1 MREIMMNMWAWF
13 TAIFLIID
21 FFLITFLFAT
31 ILVIL
36 LSPLVILIGV
46 PILMDII
53 WKKECYTK

>member
-1 MREIMMNMWAWF
+1 MREIMMNIWAWF
-13 TAIFLIID
+13 TALFLIID

-46 PILMDII
+46 PILMDTI
-53 WKKECYTK
+53 WKKKY